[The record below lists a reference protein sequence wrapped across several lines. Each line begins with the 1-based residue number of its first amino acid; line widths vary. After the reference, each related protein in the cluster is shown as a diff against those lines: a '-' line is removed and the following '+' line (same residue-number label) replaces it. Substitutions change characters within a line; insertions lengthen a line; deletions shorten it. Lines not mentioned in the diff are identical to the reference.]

1 MELKEQERMLPGSS
15 FDRGLIATLYKE
27 LKRLN
32 KKMNNPIN
40 IRIKDM
46 GRPFFKDKIYVIN
59 RHEKM
64 LNFANYQ
71 RGTNCYQD
79 AILPQSE

>member
-1 MELKEQERMLPGSS
+1 MELKEKESMLPGSS

-40 IRIKDM
+40 IRIDDM
-46 GRPFFKDKIYVIN
+46 GRPFFKDEI
-59 RHEKM
+59 
-64 LNFANYQ
+64 
-71 RGTNCYQD
+71 
-79 AILPQSE
+79 